1 MAKVRPRK
9 IGFLGLFLD
18 NKPQPSKRFF
28 TVENITLK
36 TILSQVE
43 KLKIIEKKLIFN
55 RQRLRM
61 RNSEVAAL
69 FLLNILKQN
78 VITNIFIKN
87 IENS

>member
-1 MAKVRPRK
+1 M
-9 IGFLGLFLD
+9 
-18 NKPQPSKRFF
+18 
-28 TVENITLK
+28 ENITLK